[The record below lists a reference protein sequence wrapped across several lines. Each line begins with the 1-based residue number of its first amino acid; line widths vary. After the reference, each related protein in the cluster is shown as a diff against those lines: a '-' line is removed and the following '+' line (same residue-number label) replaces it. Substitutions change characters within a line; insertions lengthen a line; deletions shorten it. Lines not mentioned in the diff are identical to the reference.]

1 MPTVHSAEEPRP
13 PIVFIHGMWCGPEV
27 FEPYRQFFTERG
39 YHCHLPALRLHD
51 IQNNESTALGR
62 LSLLDYA
69 ADLEAFIRTLPQQPI
84 LIGHSMGGLLAQ
96 ILCARQLAASA
107 VLVCP
112 ASPAGVH
119 GLTASVVRSFL
130 GVMTRWGFWKKPNKL
145 SPAAARYAL
154 FNRLPD
160 DAAQDAYQQMRYE
173 SGRAAFEIGFWLL
186 DRNKASQVDNR
197 KVRQPMLVI
206 SGADDH
212 ITPAAIN
219 KKVANRYDQ
228 AEYRCYP
235 NHAHWLIAEPGWQT
249 IAADIAEWLEQT
261 HGQNT

>member
-1 MPTVHSAEEPRP
+1 MPLPPTDASSHP

-27 FEPYRQFFTERG
+27 FDPYRQFFTERG
-39 YHCHLPALRLHD
+39 YHCYTPALRLHEMQD
-51 IQNNESTALGR
+51 NESTTLGQ
-62 LSLLDYA
+62 LSLSDYA
-69 ADLEAFIRTLPQQPI
+69 ADLEAFIRTLPQPPV

-96 ILCARQLAASA
+96 MLCARQLAASA
-107 VLVCP
+107 VLLCP

-119 GLTASVVRSFL
+119 ALTPTVVRSFF

-160 DAAQDAYQQMRYE
+160 DRVNPAYQQMRFE

-186 DRNKASQVDNR
+186 DQNKASRVDER
-197 KVRQPMLVI
+197 KVTQPLLVI

-219 KKVANRYDQ
+219 KTVASRYAN

-235 NHAHWLIAEPGWQT
+235 DHAHWLIAEPGWQS
-249 IAADIAEWLEQT
+249 IAADIADWLEQK
-261 HGQNT
+261 HGKNT

>member
-1 MPTVHSAEEPRP
+1 MPTVHSAAEPRP

-27 FEPYRQFFTERG
+27 FEPYRKFFTERG

-51 IQNNESTALGR
+51 IKNNESTALGR

-96 ILCARQLAASA
+96 ILCARQLAVSA
-107 VLVCP
+107 VLLCP
-112 ASPAGVH
+112 ASPSGVH
-119 GLTASVVRSFL
+119 GLTASIVRSFFS
-130 GVMTRWGFWKKPNKL
+130 VMTRWGFWKKPNKL

-154 FNRLPD
+154 FNRLPAD
-160 DAAQDAYQQMRYE
+160 SAENAYQQMRYE

-235 NHAHWLIAEPGWQT
+235 NHAHWLIAEPGWQS
-249 IAADIAEWLEQT
+249 IAGDIAGWLEQK
-261 HGQNT
+261 HGQNA